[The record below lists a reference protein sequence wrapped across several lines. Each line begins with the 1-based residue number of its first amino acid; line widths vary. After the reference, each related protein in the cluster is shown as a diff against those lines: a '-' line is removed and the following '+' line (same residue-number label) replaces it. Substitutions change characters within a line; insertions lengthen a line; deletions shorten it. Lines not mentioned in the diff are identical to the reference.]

1 MSTTIS
7 KGFVLRR
14 SRRNEEMKVVL
25 IVPPGGYYAERWQK
39 GSLMP
44 SLGIGYIAA
53 VLEKNNFDVKIIDA
67 RVEGYTQAKL
77 LKILKELNPDIA
89 GLTFTTENRFD
100 AFDTMRRIRET
111 VPNAILVAGGP
122 HVSLAAD
129 DTLTHIAELDYV
141 VRGEGEHSF
150 LELLN
155 SLKDGKGVDDV
166 NGISFRRDGI
176 LVNNPPRQLIRDLNE
191 VPFPARHL
199 FPWEKYNFT
208 LEVPGKGKFKAA
220 NIMTSR
226 GCPYGC
232 NFCATSNMWGRSC
245 RMRTP
250 ENIIEEVELLVD
262 RYRAKAIWIFDDT
275 FTVSKKRIFRFCE
288 LLKEKKISIHWFCE
302 IRVDTVT
309 KELLAEM
316 KDAGCFSVGYG
327 VESGSQRII
336 DEVIKKKIK
345 LDDVKKVTEW
355 CTELGIMTNPFF
367 IFSHPEETMDD
378 IAMTM
383 DMIRNW
389 PKNSSISLSLLHVY
403 PGTPLERVAKEK
415 GIIPVDFS
423 WSVKDKRVET
433 LPSAQGN
440 VPIFRDKLSWEQI
453 SELLFEWAKIQKF
466 PVIKKIPRALKH
478 IRTIGDMKRY
488 MKMFWTYVAFK
499 SKGLANSSKKE
510 RLSEKSGI
518 G

>member
-1 MSTTIS
+1 
-7 KGFVLRR
+7 
-14 SRRNEEMKVVL
+14 MKIVL

-44 SLGIGYIAA
+44 ALGIGYIAS
-53 VLEKNNFDVKIIDA
+53 VLEKNHIDVKIIDA
-67 RVEGYTQAKL
+67 RIEGYSQARL
-77 LKILKELNPDIA
+77 INVLRELSPDVA

-100 AFDTMRRIRET
+100 AFDTMRRIKE
-111 VPNAILVAGGP
+111 AIPDIVLVAGGP
-122 HVSLAAD
+122 HVSLAAE
-129 DTLTHIAELDYV
+129 DTLLHIKELNYV
-141 VRGEGEHSF
+141 VRGEGEYSF
-150 LELLN
+150 LELLM
-155 SLKDGKGVDDV
+155 SLKGGKEPKDV
-166 NGISFRRDGI
+166 QGISFRDNG
-176 LVNNPPRQLIRDLNE
+176 LVIHNPPRQLIRNLDE
-191 VPFPARHL
+191 IPFPARHL

-208 LEVPGKGKFKAA
+208 LDVPNKGRFKSA

-262 RYRAKAIWIFDDT
+262 QYRAKAIWIFDDT
-275 FTVSKKRIFRFCE
+275 FTVSKRRIYRFCE
-288 LLKEKKISIHWFCE
+288 LLKERKISIHWFCE

-309 KELLAEM
+309 RDLLNAM

-345 LDDVKKVTEW
+345 LEDVRKVTDW
-355 CTELGIMTNPFF
+355 CVELGIMTNPFF

-403 PGTPLERVAKEK
+403 PGTPLEKVAKEK
-415 GIIPVDFS
+415 GVLPQDFS
-423 WSVKDKRVET
+423 WSIKDNRVET

-440 VPIFRDKLSWEQI
+440 VPIFRDKLTWEQI
-453 SELLFEWAKIQKF
+453 SELLFEWARIQKF
-466 PVIKKIPRALKH
+466 PVIKKIPRAMRH
-478 IRTIGDMKRY
+478 IRNLSDMKRY
-488 MKMFWTYVAFK
+488 MKMFWTYVTFK
-499 SKGLANSSKKE
+499 TKSLTNSSKPGKVVE
-510 RLSEKSGI
+510 RSRTG
-518 G
+518 

>member
-1 MSTTIS
+1 
-7 KGFVLRR
+7 
-14 SRRNEEMKVVL
+14 MKIVL

-44 SLGIGYIAA
+44 SLGIGYIAS

-77 LKILKELNPDIA
+77 LKVLKELNPDVA

-100 AFDTMRRIRET
+100 AFDTMRRIRE
-111 VPNAILVAGGP
+111 AIPDVIMVAGGP
-122 HVSLAAD
+122 HVSLAAE
-129 DTLTHIAELDYV
+129 DTLVHVKELDYV

-155 SLKDGKGVDDV
+155 SLKDRKGADDV
-166 NGISFRRDGI
+166 HGISFRRDGI

-208 LEVPGKGKFKAA
+208 LEVPGKGTFKAA

-262 RYRAKAIWIFDDT
+262 RYKAKAIWIFDDT
-275 FTVSKKRIFRFCE
+275 FTVSKRRVHRFCE
-288 LLKEKKISIHWFCE
+288 LLKEKKISVHWFCE

-309 KELLAEM
+309 RELLAEM

-345 LDDVKKVTEW
+345 LEDVRKVTDW
-355 CTELGIMTNPFF
+355 CVELGIMTNPFF

-383 DMIRNW
+383 DMIRTW
-389 PKNSSISLSLLHVY
+389 PGNSSLSLSLLHVY
-403 PGTPLERVAKEK
+403 PGTPLEKVAKEK
-415 GIIPVDFS
+415 GILPEDFS
-423 WSVKDKRVET
+423 WAVKDSRVET

-466 PVIKKIPRALKH
+466 PVIKKIPRALRH
-478 IRTIGDMKRY
+478 IRTLGDMRRY

-499 SKGLANSSKKE
+499 SKGLASSSKKE

>member
-1 MSTTIS
+1 MRVI
-7 KGFVLRR
+7 
-14 SRRNEEMKVVL
+14 L

-44 SLGIGYIAA
+44 ALGIGYIAS
-53 VLEKNNFDVKIIDA
+53 VLEKNHIDVKIIDA
-67 RVEGYTQAKL
+67 RVEGYSQSKL
-77 LKILKELNPDIA
+77 INVLRELSPDVA

-100 AFDTMRRIRET
+100 AFETMRRIKK
-111 VPNAILVAGGP
+111 AIPDIVLVAGGP
-122 HVSLAAD
+122 HVSLAAE
-129 DTLTHIAELDYV
+129 DTLLHIKELDYV
-141 VRGEGEHSF
+141 VRGEGEYSF
-150 LELLN
+150 LELLTA
-155 SLKDGKGVDDV
+155 LKNGKGTDDV
-166 NGISFRRDGI
+166 YGISFRKDGT
-176 LVNNPPRQLIRDLNE
+176 VVHNPPRQLIRDLNE
-191 VPFPARHL
+191 IPFPARHL

-250 ENIIEEVELLVD
+250 ENIIEEIELLID

-275 FTVSKKRIFRFCE
+275 FTVSKNRVHRFCE
-288 LLKEKKISIHWFCE
+288 LLKKKKISIHWFCE

-309 KELLAEM
+309 RDLLSAM

-336 DEVIKKKIK
+336 DEVIRKKIS
-345 LDDVKKVTEW
+345 LEDVKRVTEW
-355 CTELGIMTNPFF
+355 CEELGIMTNPFF
-367 IFSHPEETMDD
+367 IFSHPEETMED

-403 PGTPLERVAKEK
+403 PGTPLEKVAKEK
-415 GIIPVDFS
+415 GVLPRDFS
-423 WSVKDKRVET
+423 WSIKDNRVET

-440 VPIFRDKLSWEQI
+440 VPIFRDKLTWEQI
-453 SELLFEWAKIQKF
+453 SELLFEWARIQKF
-466 PVIKKIPRALKH
+466 PVIKKIPRALRH
-478 IRTIGDMKRY
+478 IRTLSDMRRY
-488 MKMFWTYVAFK
+488 MKMFFTYVAFK
-499 SKGLANSSKKE
+499 SKGIINSSRQGKLAK
-510 RLSEKSGI
+510 RLKTG
-518 G
+518 

>member
-1 MSTTIS
+1 
-7 KGFVLRR
+7 
-14 SRRNEEMKVVL
+14 MKVVL

-44 SLGIGYIAA
+44 SLGIGYIAS

-77 LKILKELNPDIA
+77 IKVLNGLNPDVA
-89 GLTFTTENRFD
+89 GITFTTENRFD
-100 AFDTMRRIRET
+100 AFDTMKKIREAI
-111 VPNAILVAGGP
+111 PNVILVAGGP
-122 HVSLAAD
+122 HVSLAAE
-129 DTLTHIAELDYV
+129 DTLLHITELDYI
-141 VRGEGEHSF
+141 VRGEGEYSF
-150 LELLN
+150 LELLR
-155 SLKDGKGVDDV
+155 SLMDGKGPEDV
-166 NGISFRRDGI
+166 QGISFRKDGRVI
-176 LVNNPPRQLIRDLNE
+176 HNPPVLLIKNLNE

-199 FPWEKYNFT
+199 FPWDKYNFT
-208 LEVPGKGKFKAA
+208 LEVPGKGNLKAA

-245 RMRTP
+245 RMRSP

-275 FTVSKKRIFRFCE
+275 FTVSKRRVYSFCD
-288 LLKEKKISIHWFCE
+288 LLKNRKLSINWFCE
-302 IRVDTVT
+302 VRVDTVNRD
-309 KELLAEM
+309 LLATM
-316 KDAGCFSVGYG
+316 KDTGCFSVGFG

-345 LDDVKKVTEW
+345 LEDVKRVTEW
-355 CTELGIMTNPFF
+355 CEELGIMTNPFF

-378 IAMTM
+378 IVMTM
-383 DMIRNW
+383 DMIRTW

-415 GIIPVDFS
+415 GILPEDFS
-423 WSVKDKRVET
+423 WSVKDNRVET

-453 SELLFEWAKIQKF
+453 SQLLFEWAKIQKF
-466 PVIKKIPRALKH
+466 PVVKKIPKAIRH
-478 IRTIGDMKRY
+478 IRSLNDMKRY

-499 SKGLANSSKKE
+499 SKGLTNSSRQGK
-510 RLSEKSGI
+510 LAEKSRTGQV
-518 G
+518 